1 MIDSK
6 IGFIVVLYVFLPDK
20 SFKTQKNCLGT
31 PYKCEN
37 QRFYEKSCLF
47 CVKKCIFGSHFLR
60 LPLKLYI

>member
-47 CVKKCIFGSHFLR
+47 CVKKCIFW
-60 LPLKLYI
+60 